1 MLDIGWQEFVLVSF
15 VLLIVIGPKDL
26 PKVLKTIV
34 NFAKKIKSMAYE
46 FQSSVNEIANESELS
61 ELRKE
66 VSDLKNTKSLKS
78 TKREI
83 DSLKEINED
92 TKKIVKKTVTSAT
105 HTK

>member
-34 NFAKKIKSMAYE
+34 NFVKKIKSMAYD

-66 VSDLKNTKSLKS
+66 VSDLKDSKSLKS
-78 TKREI
+78 TKKEI
-83 DSLKEINED
+83 DSLNEINED
-92 TKKIVKKTVTSAT
+92 TKKLVKKTVTTSKQ
-105 HTK
+105 TK